1 MPKKSKTKIL
11 PDLIEEEI
19 LKIKEVKK
27 NIKEQ
32 IFVGAP
38 TQAPKKKKKK

>member
-1 MPKKSKTKIL
+1 MPKKSKTKLL

-38 TQAPKKKKKK
+38 APKKKKKK